1 MHKDALEGEDY
12 AKYNRW
18 ENTSESSTAL
28 ADFQPFIA
36 YVGLIGCL
44 LVVFVFSSA
53 LWWNGLSPLLRSQVH
68 THRLVT
74 KYLLRVH
81 ID

>member
-28 ADFQPFIA
+28 ADFQPLIA
-36 YVGLIGCL
+36 YVGLIGCV

-53 LWWNGLSPLLRSQVH
+53 LWWNGV
-68 THRLVT
+68 VT
-74 KYLLRVH
+74 FAKIASAYASVSYEISLKSAH
-81 ID
+81 